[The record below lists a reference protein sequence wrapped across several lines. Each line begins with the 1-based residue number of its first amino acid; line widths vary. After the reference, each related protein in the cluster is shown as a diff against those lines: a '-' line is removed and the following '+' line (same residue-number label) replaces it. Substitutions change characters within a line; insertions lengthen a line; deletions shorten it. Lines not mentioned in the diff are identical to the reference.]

1 MNDRVKRH
9 VTRRPYRGRDL
20 CHQIFAT
27 ADGSSIRLRTVLI
40 AALGMGVPVV
50 MSLFLRRPE
59 AGFTIG
65 LGAILL
71 SGATPATGA
80 PSSAG
85 EGPWMAILPAVLS
98 VAAATLIAG
107 RPWTDAAMIGL
118 ATVAAMVSG
127 YSRTLAVGAIRFGIY
142 FVLCVGFLDGT
153 ASERHDAAFVFG
165 LGALWNIVLRKLLM
179 NPLSATDTPTE
190 AARIPKSAQR
200 RAHFRKTLRSL
211 AGWQFPARLGWGL
224 VVASMIRHFWPA
236 HHFYW
241 IMLTVA
247 LLTQRPIEHLP
258 AKTIQRLLGTIVGVG
273 IAWAIVTNMTSPP
286 ILSVFACIFATL
298 VPIARARSYLLYS
311 IVATPLILL
320 VLDLGRP
327 IDIALLSDRI
337 IATMIGGGLVI
348 AGNAVANRLLHQG
361 A

>member
-1 MNDRVKRH
+1 MRRH
-9 VTRRPYRGRDL
+9 VTPRPHRGRDL
-20 CHQIFAT
+20 CRQIFAT
-27 ADGSSIRLRTVLI
+27 TDGSSIRLRTVLI

-50 MSLFLRRPE
+50 AGLFLGRPE

-85 EGPWMAILPAVLS
+85 EGPWMAVLPAMLS
-98 VAAATLIAG
+98 VVLATLIAG
-107 RPWTDAAMIGL
+107 RPWTDAAMIGM
-118 ATVAAMVSG
+118 ATVAAMASG
-127 YSRTLAVGAIRFGIY
+127 YSRPLAVGAIRFGIY
-142 FVLCVGFLDGT
+142 LVLGVGFLDGAT
-153 ASERHDAAFVFG
+153 SGRHDAALVFG
-165 LGALWNIVLRKLLM
+165 LGALWNIVLRRLLTD
-179 NPLSATDTPTE
+179 PLSVTGTPTE
-190 AARIPKSAQR
+190 APRVPTSVQR

-211 AGWQFPARLGWGL
+211 AGWQFPARLGSGL
-224 VVASMIRHFWPA
+224 VVASTIRHLWPQ
-236 HHFYW
+236 HHLYW

-247 LLTQRPIEHLP
+247 LLTQRPVEHLP

-273 IAWAIVTNMTSPP
+273 IAWVIVTNMTSPP
-286 ILSVFACIFATL
+286 ILAVFACIFATL
-298 VPIARARSYLLYS
+298 VPIARARSYLLYA

-320 VLDLGRP
+320 VLDLDRP

-348 AGNAVANRLLHQG
+348 AGNAVANRLLHRG